1 MAPNLPLMKSESGGP
16 GSAARRW
23 RSDPVQPHEQHKPPA
38 ALELRDGA
46 PHRLQLDPAALHERY
61 AALYDA
67 APVACFA
74 LDHDGLVVEANL
86 AAAGLLGLPQAALVG
101 QPFLRFVPQG
111 AAKAWRRHLR
121 QAWHRAG
128 AQHMELALRQYG
140 GDELQVQFDSLR
152 ADDAG
157 GQTLLRLMA
166 VDMTQRRLAQTNR
179 RIAQTAVQTHE
190 TERRRLAR
198 TLHEELGQ
206 PLSALKMAIVQSAE
220 APTRLDER
228 QRTAAMLDT
237 VDEVIAT
244 VRRIAAELGPP
255 MLDDLG
261 VNATIDALV
270 RDTARRRGVHIAQQS
285 DEAEPALSPAASVAL
300 YRIVQETLEAIV
312 SRTNAKALSLQLHQA
327 PEEFC
332 LTLTHDGRADA
343 ALANQDTAWRGLVHL
358 FGGCVNVGPVAR
370 HTSRL
375 EVRLPRDI

>member
-1 MAPNLPLMKSESGGP
+1 MKAASGGP
-16 GSAARRW
+16 GGAARRW
-23 RSDPVQPHEQHKPPA
+23 RSDPAQPQKQHDPPA
-38 ALELRDGA
+38 AVERRGEA
-46 PHRLQLDPAALHERY
+46 PRRLQLDPGVLGERY
-61 AALYDA
+61 AVLYDA

-74 LDHDGLVVEANL
+74 LDHAGLVVEANL
-86 AAAGLLGLPQAALVG
+86 AAAGLFGLPQATLVG

-111 AAKAWRRHLR
+111 AAKPWRRYLR
-121 QAWHRAG
+121 QAWHSAG
-128 AQHMELALRQYG
+128 AQRMELALRQYG
-140 GDELQVQFDSLR
+140 GDELQVQFDGLR
-152 ADDAG
+152 AGAAG
-157 GQTLLRLMA
+157 GRILLRLMA
-166 VDMTQRRLAQTNR
+166 LDMTQRRLAQTNR
-179 RIAQTAVQTHE
+179 RIAQTAVQAHE

-198 TLHEELGQ
+198 ALHEELGQ
-206 PLSALKMAIVQSAE
+206 PLSTLKMAIVQRAE
-220 APTRLDER
+220 ALTPPDAQ
-228 QRTAAMLDT
+228 QRTAAMLDL

-358 FGGCVNVGPVAR
+358 FGGRVNVGPIAR
-370 HTSRL
+370 RTSRL

>member
-1 MAPNLPLMKSESGGP
+1 MKATSGGP
-16 GSAARRW
+16 GGAARRW
-23 RSDPVQPHEQHKPPA
+23 RSDSAQPQEQHEPPA
-38 ALELRDGA
+38 ALERRGDA
-46 PHRLQLDPAALHERY
+46 PRRLQLDPVALGERY
-61 AALYDA
+61 AVLYDA

-74 LDHDGLVVEANL
+74 LDHAGLVVEANL
-86 AAAGLLGLPQAALVG
+86 AAAGLFGLPQATLVG
-101 QPFLRFVPQG
+101 QLFLRFVPQG
-111 AAKAWRRHLR
+111 AAKPWRRYLR
-121 QAWHRAG
+121 QAWHSARA
-128 AQHMELALRQYG
+128 QRMELALRQYG
-140 GDELQVQFDSLR
+140 GDELQVQFDGLR
-152 ADDAG
+152 AEAAG
-157 GQTLLRLMA
+157 GRILLRLMA
-166 VDMTQRRLAQTNR
+166 LDMTQRRLAETNR
-179 RIAQTAVQTHE
+179 RIAQTAVQAHE

-198 TLHEELGQ
+198 ALHEELGQ
-206 PLSALKMAIVQSAE
+206 PLSTLKMAIVRRAE
-220 APTRLDER
+220 ALAPPDAQ
-228 QRTAAMLDT
+228 QRTAAMLDL

-270 RDTARRRGVHIAQQS
+270 RDTARRRGVHIAQES

-312 SRTNAKALSLQLHQA
+312 SCTNAKALSLQLHQA

-358 FGGCVNVGPVAR
+358 FGGRVNVGPIAR
-370 HTSRL
+370 RTSRL